1 MKTLAASLSILTR
14 EGVMLYL
21 LRGVAFTCIISVL
34 GVIMGLI
41 VGSLLALAR
50 TYCKKGPTRILGWFA
65 TAYIE
70 LFRNTPYLLW
80 IFICVVFC
88 PCPGFFAR
96 KMFGLTS
103 VEMKL
108 LFKAAL
114 ALILFNS
121 SVIAEIVRGGLN
133 GVSKGQF
140 EAGYAQGFNTAEV
153 LLYIVLPQAYRN
165 IVPTLLSQV
174 ITTIKDSSYLA
185 NVATIELMARIRQ
198 LLSAAGTYNGLG
210 TVNVSDVMV
219 LFGTACVIYFIINF
233 TLSCVCAQCRT
244 AARRLWSLPRQRP
257 HKLRPI
263 PISQFPIILLSLFCQ
278 CQKRPAGIR
287 RALLVYRGIN
297 LSVSLC
303 STRPGCGTQ
312 HPQRFACVLLAA
324 APTTTPCFRHWR
336 RSSLLPPLGELSRL
350 RRD

>member
-1 MKTLAASLSILTR
+1 MKTLAASLSILTKQ
-14 EGVMLYL
+14 GVMLYL

-50 TYCKKGPTRILGWFA
+50 TYCKKGPSRILGWF
-65 TAYIE
+65 
-70 LFRNTPYLLW
+70 NTPYLLW

-233 TLSCVCAQCRT
+233 TLSCVVRAMQNRRRKALVFAPAK
-244 AARRLWSLPRQRP
+244 AA
-257 HKLRPI
+257 
-263 PISQFPIILLSLFCQ
+263 
-278 CQKRPAGIR
+278 
-287 RALLVYRGIN
+287 
-297 LSVSLC
+297 
-303 STRPGCGTQ
+303 
-312 HPQRFACVLLAA
+312 
-324 APTTTPCFRHWR
+324 
-336 RSSLLPPLGELSRL
+336 
-350 RRD
+350 